1 MKVFVVGAGGFIGSR
16 ICALLAA
23 CGHEV
28 VRHVWEGSGDLTERA
43 IPEGVEV
50 LVNSAGRL
58 GSPSVQMDD
67 LRRANVEPA
76 RILAAAS
83 SRADIPLIHLSTPG
97 VTGLVPSATEDLPP
111 APWGAYE
118 ETKAEAESM
127 LSSAVPARLLT
138 ILRPDFVY
146 GPGDMHKLAFFRQ
159 VARGWFPLVGKGS
172 AKIRPTYVDDVA
184 RAVLAA
190 LPGGPLAC
198 GLFNIGGPEPVTVR
212 QLAESSAEVLGTRL
226 RILRIPEFVFRAAL
240 LLGPLGPTALS
251 ASRLALFGRD
261 HYVDA
266 SRAAAAGFA
275 PVTSLLDG
283 LRSAIGWFR
292 AEGLLP

>member
-1 MKVFVVGAGGFIGSR
+1 MRIFVVGAGGFIGGR
-16 ICALLAA
+16 ICSLLSSS
-23 CGHEV
+23 GHV
-28 VRHVWEGSGDLTERA
+28 VMRHVWEESGDLTAES
-43 IPEGVEV
+43 IPEGADAF
-50 LVNSAGRL
+50 VNSAGML
-58 GSPSVQMDD
+58 GGPSADACR
-67 LRRANVEPA
+67 LRRSNVHPA
-76 RILAAAS
+76 GILAAAS
-83 SRADIPLIHLSTPG
+83 SQRRVPLIHLSTPG

-111 APWGAYE
+111 APWGSYE
-118 ETKAEAESM
+118 ETKAEAESL
-127 LSSAVPARLLT
+127 LSSDVPAGLLT

-159 VARGWFPLVGKGS
+159 VARGWFPLVGTGS

-212 QLAESSAEVLGTRL
+212 QLAESSAEVLGTKLRL
-226 RILRIPEFVFRAAL
+226 LQVPEFVFRIAL
-240 LLGPLGPTALS
+240 LLGPLGPAALS

-266 SRAAAAGFA
+266 SRAAAAGFTS
-275 PVTSLLDG
+275 VTSLPDG
-283 LRSAIGWFR
+283 LRSAIGWYR